1 MKEILKVEHDLI
13 VYYYDQLRL
22 QPFLRIKFWLTTKS
36 TVGHSE
42 GT

>member
-13 VYYYDQLRL
+13 VYYYDQL